1 MKPPLSW
8 PQVAVTLAGLAAI
21 AGAHLTGPYA
31 GTLVSA
37 AVAVLFWMRQPPPPS
52 PPALKAV
59 LVALIGGSFAAHLA
73 ACAGTFTP
81 AQDLELGEHGA
92 ALADCEAKMRLAPD
106 GGQLHALH
114 QCEIDAGLLLPDGG
128 VP

>member
-1 MKPPLSW
+1 MKSITW
-8 PQVAVTLAGLAAI
+8 PQALVTLAGLAAI

-37 AVAVLFWMRQPPPPS
+37 SVAILFYLRQPPPPP
-52 PPALKAV
+52 PPAVKAV
-59 LVALIGGSFAAHLA
+59 LVALIGGAFAAHLA

-81 AQDLELGEHGA
+81 AQDVELGQHGA
-92 ALADCEAKMRLAPD
+92 ALADCEALMRLAPE
-106 GGQLHALH
+106 GGQIRELHR
-114 QCEIDAGLLLPDGG
+114 CEIEAGLLLPDGG